1 MEYAA
6 AELTELPIIGLIGTA
21 TVWSKASTS
30 PFAKRASFKGDLDS
44 DVTKLILYKIYI
56 RTMVLNSQ
64 VDKCHLTTAMVV
76 FVQSRLLEKEQ

>member
-30 PFAKRASFKGDLDS
+30 PLAKRACFKGDLHS

-56 RTMVLNSQ
+56 RTMALNSQ
-64 VDKCHLTTAMVV
+64 VGKFHLTTAMVV